1 MNQLRVLWTFFRL
14 GAMNELAYRVNFVTQ
29 FFQAFLSLGLALG
42 GLAVVFYQTDTLAG
56 WYPAEL
62 LALVGIYVLVGGL
75 INLMIQPSMQ
85 RFMEDIR
92 LGTLDFLILK
102 PEDAQFLIS
111 VRQIEIWKVIDV
123 LMGGGVLVVALV
135 RLGAQFGLL
144 QALMFGIA
152 LAAGATIVYSF
163 WLMLATCAFW
173 FVKTENILVIF
184 QSMYQAGRWPVT
196 IYPGWLQAI
205 LTFLVPIT
213 FAVTVPAQALTGRL
227 TGQTLAL
234 AVALAVGLFLVS
246 RWFWHFGI
254 RFYSG
259 ASAAIA
265 ITSNTVRQLR
275 AVILTF
281 QPFPIVSASLERPI
295 PSGAWR

>member
-14 GAMNELAYRVNFVTQ
+14 GALNELAYRANFFTQ
-29 FFQAFLSLGLALG
+29 IFQAFVSLGLALG
-42 GLAVVFYQTDTLAG
+42 GLVVVFQQTDTLGG
-56 WYPAEL
+56 WYPNEL

-75 INLMIQPSMQ
+75 INLIIQPSMQ

-111 VRQIEIWKVIDV
+111 VRQIEIWKLIDV
-123 LMGGGVLVVALV
+123 LMGFGVILMALV
-135 RLGAQFGLL
+135 RLGGQFGLVEAVSFVV
-144 QALMFGIA
+144 AL
-152 LAAGATIVYSF
+152 LAGVTIVYSF

-184 QSMYQAGRWPVT
+184 QAMYGAGRWPIT
-196 IYPGWLQAI
+196 IYPIWLQTI
-205 LTFLVPIT
+205 LTFLVPIA

-227 TGQTLAL
+227 TAQTLLL
-234 AVALAVGLFLVS
+234 AVAVAGALFLIA
-246 RWFWHFGI
+246 RRFWQFGI

-259 ASAAIA
+259 ASA
-265 ITSNTVRQLR
+265 
-275 AVILTF
+275 
-281 QPFPIVSASLERPI
+281 
-295 PSGAWR
+295 